1 VDLFLIAIGIFGL
14 LFINW
19 NGLVNQLFI
28 TMIETII
35 LSIYAIV
42 LGVIERCYLPQIF
55 DYVENKSTLQTS
67 EAMKKYDSKSKNR
80 KL

>member
-55 DYVENKSTLQTS
+55 DYVENKSTMQTS

>member
-1 VDLFLIAIGIFGL
+1 
-14 LFINW
+14 
-19 NGLVNQLFI
+19 
-28 TMIETII
+28 MIETII

>member
-1 VDLFLIAIGIFGL
+1 
-14 LFINW
+14 
-19 NGLVNQLFI
+19 
-28 TMIETII
+28 MIETII

-67 EAMKKYDSKSKNR
+67 AAMKKYNSKTKNR

>member
-1 VDLFLIAIGIFGL
+1 VDLFLIVIGIFGL